1 MTCSIRKE
9 KQMVARNFALNTDS
23 AVAVLGFSCANSN
36 RLISREFTDS
46 SSVNP
51 FTSTHKGHYST
62 TAFKPYSV
70 RPKEF
75 AY

>member
-1 MTCSIRKE
+1 MI
-9 KQMVARNFALNTDS
+9 ARIFALNNDS
-23 AVAVLGFSCANSN
+23 ALSALDFSCANTTSH
-36 RLISREFTDS
+36 ISREFNKFS
-46 SSVNP
+46 LVNP
-51 FTSTHKGHYST
+51 FTTSHKGHYAT